1 MLLIVTY
8 IVSVIVAVEEN
19 MSLSVKKKQ
28 SIYFIRNLMYLVS
41 TRKKCVA

>member
-19 MSLSVKKKQ
+19 MSLSVKKKTK
-28 SIYFIRNLMYLVS
+28 YLFH
-41 TRKKCVA
+41 